1 MGKPLD
7 EVMLKQRQDIIN
19 KWGSAYEKK
28 RSEAISSNQMGP
40 RDGMHIG
47 CLNGTVL
54 KELQIVYRMDMRHF
68 GGRRTLRGLRR
79 RDKDFGMRDYEGV
92 EHYDDG

>member
-1 MGKPLD
+1 
-7 EVMLKQRQDIIN
+7 
-19 KWGSAYEKK
+19 
-28 RSEAISSNQMGP
+28 
-40 RDGMHIG
+40 MHIG

-54 KELQIVYRMDMRHF
+54 KELKIVYRMDMRHF

-92 EHYDDG
+92 EQYDD